1 MTGPASSSTV
11 PPGVTTAD
19 PWTAEAPG
27 RLAQVTVRSL
37 NAPLVRTSTRPGWEA
52 GLADSR
58 RVARRLVAAAGTPR
72 SSNLTKPWSFCA
84 AVLRTRSSVVS

>member
-1 MTGPASSSTV
+1 
-11 PPGVTTAD
+11 
-19 PWTAEAPG
+19 
-27 RLAQVTVRSL
+27 LAQVTVRSL